1 VRTVG
6 IDTGR
11 TANWAQPSRLSAA
24 RENAQPL
31 SEPGPGGC
39 DLQFRHEGPR
49 PGLECYDQCRA
60 GWDQYLPSLR
70 DYLESGVGNPFR
82 GPR

>member
-1 VRTVG
+1 MTLAVT
-6 IDTGR
+6 
-11 TANWAQPSRLSAA
+11 L
-24 RENAQPL
+24 RE
-31 SEPGPGGC
+31 SGPGGC

-49 PGLECYDQCRA
+49 PGLECYGQCRA
-60 GWDQYLPSLR
+60 GRDQYLPRLR